1 MIIQKKL
8 KKLFL
13 EKDEKIK
20 NIALYYL
27 NLCSDA
33 KELKEQEEKFAKRRK
48 AIEKRAASLKEYL
61 DYNLSGANKEFTEC
75 VLTFLRKKSVYF
87 SHRMNCDK
95 LFIVYRRTTVNN
107 VNDERREWHV

>member
-1 MIIQKKL
+1 M
-8 KKLFL
+8 KLFEINAEINKLLDEMVVDETTGEIIDNTEEIEKLLL

-48 AIEKRAASLKEYL
+48 RWWGS
-61 DYNLSGANKEFTEC
+61 
-75 VLTFLRKKSVYF
+75 
-87 SHRMNCDK
+87 
-95 LFIVYRRTTVNN
+95 
-107 VNDERREWHV
+107 W